1 VILRAKMNLKK
12 DINNIHDRSYKD
24 LYSNKEIFIDLVK
37 KILNAPWAKELKAEQ
52 LTLVNKSYIAS
63 DYEENES
70 DIVYRANVNGSEVI
84 FYILLEFQ
92 SSLDYRMP
100 LRLFFYISEILREYA
115 KNAEHKA
122 YDKKLKIP
130 AVVPLVLYNGK
141 AEWDVPTSFRDIV
154 KNEELFGDNIIDFK
168 YNLFDVNNKYSKEE
182 LIKEKS
188 VTSAIFLLDQKI
200 EPKEFLDRIKTI
212 ALFFNSLNEKEL
224 QVLKHWI
231 ENSVEARLAKEAVKI
246 LNSSK
251 EEVET
256 MVASNAF
263 IITEMEQ
270 QAQERGIKEGIN
282 IGIIEGIKEGKKET
296 KEEVA
301 INLLKL
307 GINED
312 VVIKATELSVEK
324 VRELKEKL
332 KN

>member
-1 VILRAKMNLKK
+1 MNLKK